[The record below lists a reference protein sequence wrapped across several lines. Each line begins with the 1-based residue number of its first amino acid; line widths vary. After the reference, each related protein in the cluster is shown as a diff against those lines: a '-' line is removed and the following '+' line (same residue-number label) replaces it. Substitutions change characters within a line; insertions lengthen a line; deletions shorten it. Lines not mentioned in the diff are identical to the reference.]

1 MCLAYLGPEEMQN
14 SDVILGDTRALILAK
29 RRYTLMKDLGFK
41 AVSIIDALNQI
52 VDIARDMSDMETA
65 VIYALK
71 GRSTAEMLYGRGSQE
86 VLDWES
92 VLSKCSN

>member
-1 MCLAYLGPEEMQN
+1 MCLAYLSPGEKQK

-29 RRYTLMKDLGFK
+29 RRYALMKDLGFK

-52 VDIARDMSDMETA
+52 VDIARDMSEMETA
-65 VIYALK
+65 VIYAQK
-71 GRSTAEMLYGRGSQE
+71 GRSTAEMLYGHGSQE